1 MMTSGTLGAALSTA
15 IWAAIAGA
23 AWAAGAARVFR
34 RHHLARLW
42 AAFADAVGWVLIVL
56 VPQGLRL
63 WGPKALVQRYLPHTL
78 TVIELA
84 LLIRIAAVCGL
95 VGICVSILYRLD
107 RRLYARPKGRARG
120 LPPQ

>member
-1 MMTSGTLGAALSTA
+1 MGAE
-15 IWAAIAGA
+15 G
-23 AWAAGAARVFR
+23 
-34 RHHLARLW
+34 
-42 AAFADAVGWVLIVL
+42 
-56 VPQGLRL
+56 
-63 WGPKALVQRYLPHTL
+63 LVQRYLPHTL

-95 VGICVSILYRLD
+95 VGICVSILYRRLD